1 MLSVTLGS
9 CLLGNM
15 LAGKG
20 VKTKKWEQG
29 DIWPVDGVIQASK
42 GTITAG
48 QDI

>member
-1 MLSVTLGS
+1 MLSGTLCN
-9 CLLGNM
+9 CLLGNV

-29 DIWPVDGVIQASK
+29 DIWPVDGVTQASK

-48 QDI
+48 KNF